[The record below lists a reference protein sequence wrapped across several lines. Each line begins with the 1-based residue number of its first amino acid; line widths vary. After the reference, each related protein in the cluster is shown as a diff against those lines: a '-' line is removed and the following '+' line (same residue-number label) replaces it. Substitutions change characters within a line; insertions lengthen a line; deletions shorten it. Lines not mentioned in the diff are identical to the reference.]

1 MVVLSD
7 PPLHGVRLL
16 AFSAVTLKQRFR
28 LRKARCPFLP
38 KPSYLLALEKAPLRC
53 YPCIC
58 WRNSFSVGKVETGKS
73 WCKRTAILSFA
84 WVETVPVENWS
95 CLRGRGWYRGV
106 KDQKRKPLWGP
117 QRAEEALQGRGL
129 QKHSLC
135 LSEAP
140 SWCLEQTASQSPLQ
154 VRWPASVLTHT
165 DTIENCIRRW
175 AIGICSKYITE
186 HKWLADT
193 ACLAVCKGSGSM
205 DFWIRREGLFFLCA
219 GTSSWW
225 LGRKLI

>member
-1 MVVLSD
+1 MVQKDCDFELCVSGNCPSGELKLSQRPWVVQGCEGPVKKTSLRTSACGGGSPRPG
-7 PPLHGVRLL
+7 PP
-16 AFSAVTLKQRFR
+16 
-28 LRKARCPFLP
+28 
-38 KPSYLLALEKAPLRC
+38 
-53 YPCIC
+53 
-58 WRNSFSVGKVETGKS
+58 ETQ
-73 WCKRTAILSFA
+73 
-84 WVETVPVENWS
+84 P
-95 CLRGRGWYRGV
+95 
-106 KDQKRKPLWGP
+106 
-117 QRAEEALQGRGL
+117 
-129 QKHSLC
+129 